1 MVVHGLRGGVE
12 FEKEAGRSKK
22 PAMIGI
28 FRASIWANMG
38 CTTRAKTAFVRRK
51 RVRTFLPC
59 LKRLHSA
66 QRGVDGG
73 VVPWQG

>member
-1 MVVHGLRGGVE
+1 MVVHGLRGGFE
-12 FEKEAGRSKK
+12 FEKEAGRSWK